1 MNASH
6 RCAGIYWP
14 VMLMVLAAGWL
25 LLPPWIVPTAGAAQ
39 LHAAAAPLP
48 DPVLQDDEFPGE
60 DEDEGPASNQ
70 PPFTVASVVGTFA
83 WTHIGHGGQFPS
95 AGLGVLTF
103 DGAGTFS
110 GTVTLN
116 LPGEDFTN
124 RIPDYR
130 TSFSGSYT
138 LNPDGTG
145 TSTARFTLPGSGR
158 QETSSHFVVTKAVV
172 RGGRRIARELKL
184 VADRLSVISG
194 NLDVA
199 VLKQIPS
206 GGFSNA
212 SLSGTYGE
220 HGTSYGGA
228 QPAVDAGFT
237 TFDGRGN
244 TTVYFNQNIP
254 GEENIPGFPAPSFSQ
269 RQVFSG
275 SANLTYQVNPDGTGK
290 SNVAHFVITEAK
302 KIGNQVV
309 ATEVFSIADALD
321 RFSGNLH
328 TTTLT
333 RLSLSPNPERGGFTA
348 ASLKGMYGGK
358 VIGRGGPTQQI
369 TAAMLR
375 FDGAGGFDGPGTI
388 NLPGQVYGQRIFL
401 SAPFVG
407 TYTVQPNGFGTTLN
421 GGESYFVITKSK
433 LINGVNIATEFALV
447 VRELQPTGNLITA
460 IFTRLPDGGEL
471 SAASLRGIYAANAIG
486 YGGQMPEAGVG
497 TFTFNGAGVS
507 SISFFQ
513 NIPGSTVFDR
523 QIFEGTNIV
532 GSYTVDANALGQAL
546 FPNATIGIGESAF
559 VITKASVRN
568 NVKIA
573 EEFFLIVKDYSPL
586 SRSILAWVG
595 TRIGD

>member
-1 MNASH
+1 MDRNG
-6 RCAGIYWP
+6 RIGQIFWP
-14 VMLMVLAAGWL
+14 AFILFAMVLL
-25 LLPPWIVPTAGAAQ
+25 LLPDAMRTAGAAQ
-39 LHAAAAPLP
+39 IHAAAAPLP
-48 DPVLQDDEFPGE
+48 DPALQGDEFLGE
-60 DEDEGPASNQ
+60 DEEEGPASNP
-70 PPFTVASVVGTFA
+70 PPFTVASIVGTFA
-83 WTHIGHGGQFPS
+83 WTHIGHGGQFPG

-124 RIPDYR
+124 RTPDFR

-138 LNPDGTG
+138 LNPGGTG

-172 RGGRRIARELKL
+172 RSGRRIARELRL

-212 SLSGTYGE
+212 SLSGTYGS
-220 HGTSYGGA
+220 HGTGYGGA

-244 TTVYFNQNIP
+244 TTVYLNQNIP
-254 GEENIPGFPAPSFSQ
+254 GEEDIPGFPAPAFSQ

-290 SNVAHFVITEAK
+290 SNVAHFVITQAK
-302 KIGNQVV
+302 KIGNQLV

-321 RFSGNLH
+321 RFSGNLQ

-333 RLSLSPNPERGGFTA
+333 RLSSSPNPERGGFTA

-421 GGESYFVITKSK
+421 GGESYFVVTKSK
-433 LINGVNIATEFALV
+433 LINGVNVAIEFALV
-447 VRELQPTGNLITA
+447 VKELQPTGNLITA
-460 IFTRLPDGGEL
+460 IFTRLPDGGEFT
-471 SAASLRGIYAANAIG
+471 AASLRGTYASNAIG

-507 SISFFQ
+507 STSFFQ
-513 NIPGSTVFDR
+513 NTPGSTAFDR

-546 FPNATIGIGESAF
+546 FPNSTPGIGESAF

-586 SRSILAWVG
+586 SRSIVAWVG